1 MKDFKVVK
9 NFLSKEELK
18 LLQPYCYNRILNDNW
33 TIDPQCP
40 VAPSFYN
47 DAMMTVLLKS
57 KLTLMEKETGLELFP
72 TYSYWRYYGYDNDLH
87 THIDRNSCEVSAS
100 VCIKKSHDW
109 PIHMNTTWVEL
120 EEGDAVLYFG
130 AKVVHGRK
138 PFKGDGMAQCF
149 FHYVNKNG
157 PYANH
162 VGDRINENQFRK
174 KIDPKD
180 LKRIKEIKKK
190 AYAKNNRN

>member
-33 TIDPQCP
+33 TYDPQCP

-72 TYSYWRYYGYDNDLH
+72 TYSYWRYYGYDCDLH
-87 THIDRNSCEVSAS
+87 THTDRNSCEVSAS
-100 VCIKKSHDW
+100 ICIKKSDNW

-130 AKVVHGRK
+130 AKVVHGRDR
-138 PFKGDGMAQCF
+138 FKGDGVAQCF

-157 PYANH
+157 PYADYA
-162 VGDRINENQFRK
+162 GDSMNENAWK
-174 KIDPKD
+174 KPTPKY
-180 LKRIKEIKKK
+180 KKFIKEMKKK